1 MFPDITV
8 REMLATGILHQL
20 RPRLTCAAR
29 TQGRV
34 LQDCLQ
40 HISLDDR
47 PDARLLD
54 SPGRPTFSSRDA
66 YRAIQGEALE
76 QDAMRIWA
84 TWLPTK
90 VKFFSWLLVRGR
102 LNTSTTGTSGLLR
115 THGASTAMGSPK
127 RMSTS
132 SLVAAELKRFGLAS
146 AFPFKPGLS
155 GGRGILAPA
164 SRFLMLS
171 VSTPSF

>member
-1 MFPDITV
+1 MTIVQTLGSSILLAVPLLAHGMLTV
-8 REMLATGILHQL
+8 PSKA
-20 RPRLTCAAR
+20 RPWSK
-29 TQGRV
+29 TQ
-34 LQDCLQ
+34 C
-40 HISLDDR
+40 
-47 PDARLLD
+47 
-54 SPGRPTFSSRDA
+54 
-66 YRAIQGEALE
+66 
-76 QDAMRIWA
+76 
-84 TWLPTK
+84 
-90 VKFFSWLLVRGR
+90 
-102 LNTSTTGTSGLLR
+102 GTSGHLR

-155 GGRGILAPA
+155 GGREILAPA